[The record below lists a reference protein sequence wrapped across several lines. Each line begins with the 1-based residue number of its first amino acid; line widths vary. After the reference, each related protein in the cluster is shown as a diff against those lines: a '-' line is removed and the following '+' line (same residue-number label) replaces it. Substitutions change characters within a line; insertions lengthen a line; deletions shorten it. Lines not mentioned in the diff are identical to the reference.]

1 MPAAKKK
8 DMIMKLKDTTDNH
21 VPPGIAL
28 LINLPTSTPK
38 HIPEMMPMIPPAIL
52 MTTDSIRNC
61 TRISRLL
68 APIDFRKPISLVRSV
83 TETKELQKNKCYNFT
98 PRFLS
103 SEFPSQGLT
112 SISSSKEIFYLL
124 SLDIKGIV

>member
-38 HIPEMMPMIPPAIL
+38 HIP
-52 MTTDSIRNC
+52 D
-61 TRISRLL
+61 RISRLGDQ
-68 APIDFRKPISLVRSV
+68 IFRFDIL
-83 TETKELQKNKCYNFT
+83 EHFFNLTKFFNK
-98 PRFLS
+98 
-103 SEFPSQGLT
+103 
-112 SISSSKEIFYLL
+112 
-124 SLDIKGIV
+124 